1 MSRSFFSDDAVRIGT
16 CGACFINGV
25 CMEDNKGML
34 VNYITENFNPAAA
47 VKQLGA
53 DIRSAVNTIFGS
65 AELISHEAVSDEVLE
80 RLDEIRRSAT
90 VVMHTTDAVFSLL
103 KILHNDYEIVEEEYN
118 FEEIVLAIRKVLEQG
133 ASKKNLETV
142 IDIDPGIPFK
152 MFGDADLI
160 ISMLTQLAEGA
171 IAATEE
177 GNVTFAASVA
187 KDSDGRVMLQ
197 FDMIDSGRGLLQNN
211 IASAIIEK
219 DDANKIGVDFV
230 AMGLYTTG
238 YLAGRMG
245 GKLMVKTRP
254 GKGCMFT
261 LTVSQGKV
269 GAETIGDRYEI
280 EASGRDR
287 EVPFLARN
295 ARILVVAKNLG
306 RAGKI
311 RKLLSAYGVMADIT
325 DSTKESCSLLQK
337 IDYDLILADAK
348 MLDREG
354 RNTADMIRAAAEVE
368 AKNGRPGIKV
378 DVFGDKPG
386 YADIE
391 ILLKNNLSE
400 EDLTFFSEYDYEM
413 EELKALEKMGLNVR
427 SALSNFGGSAEEYMD
442 VLLTTCRSSD
452 TKALMLN
459 HYLEQHDYKNYI
471 VTMHGILGVA
481 QVIGADALEA
491 QARELETA
499 AKQGNR
505 QSLEEKTQAFSEE
518 FDRLLTSIRS
528 AIMTQEKE
536 INKGLIDKEDL
547 LLIIYELKGYLNDY
561 RVNEAEMLFYSLAS
575 FMYSNE
581 RVMEL
586 IHRAEEQML
595 SYNYNELNA
604 TLDEIIACL
613 FAEQ

>member
-1 MSRSFFSDDAVRIGT
+1 MK
-16 CGACFINGV
+16 
-25 CMEDNKGML
+25 DNKGML
-34 VNYITENFNPAAA
+34 VDYITDNFNPTTA

-80 RLDEIRRSAT
+80 RLTEIRHSAT
-90 VVMHTTDAVFSLL
+90 VVMHTADAVFSLL

-133 ASKKNLETV
+133 AAKKNIEAV
-142 IDIDPGIPFK
+142 IDIDPGIPYK
-152 MFGDADLI
+152 MFGDAELI
-160 ISMLTQLAEGA
+160 ISMLTNLAEGA
-171 IAATEE
+171 LSATEE
-177 GNVTFAASVA
+177 GSVTFAASVA
-187 KDSDGRVMLQ
+187 NDEDGRVMLQ
-197 FDMIDSGRGLLQNN
+197 FDMIDTGRGLLQNS
-211 IASAIIEK
+211 IAAGIIES
-219 DDANKIGVDFV
+219 DPDNKAIGMDFV

-238 YLAGRMG
+238 YLAGKMG
-245 GKLMVKTRP
+245 GKLTVKTRP

-295 ARILVVAKNLG
+295 ARILVAARNLG

-325 DSTKESCSLLQK
+325 DSTKESCDLLQR

-348 MLDREG
+348 MTDTEG
-354 RNTADMIRAAAEVE
+354 RNTAAVIREAAAS
-368 AKNGRPGIKV
+368 AAQNGRSGIRI
-378 DVFGDKPG
+378 DTFGDKPG
-386 YADIE
+386 HADIE
-391 ILLKNNLSE
+391 AILKNNIA
-400 EDLTFFSEYDYEM
+400 EDKLTFFSDYELEM
-413 EELKALEKMGLNVR
+413 DELVALEKMGLNVR
-427 SALSNFGGSAEEYMD
+427 AALANFGGSAEEYRD
-442 VLLTTCRSSD
+442 FLLTTCRSSD

-459 HYLEQHDYKNYI
+459 HYLEQHDYKSYI

-481 QVIGADALEA
+481 QVIGADGLEA
-491 QARELETA
+491 RARELETE

-505 QSLEEKTQAFSEE
+505 RSLEEKTQAFSEE

-528 AIMTQEKE
+528 VIMTQEKE

-547 LLIIYELKGYLNDY
+547 LLILYELRGYLSDY
-561 RVNEAEMLFYSLAS
+561 RVNEAEMLFYSLSS

-581 RVMEL
+581 KVMEL

-595 SYNYNELNA
+595 SYNYNEVTA
-604 TLDEIIACL
+604 TLDEIIECL
-613 FAEQ
+613 FSEQ

>member
-1 MSRSFFSDDAVRIGT
+1 
-16 CGACFINGV
+16 
-25 CMEDNKGML
+25 MEENKEML
-34 VNYITENFNPAAA
+34 VNYITDNFNPAAA

-65 AELISHEAVSDEVLE
+65 AELISHEAVSDEVLG
-80 RLDEIRRSAT
+80 RLDEIRHSAT

-118 FEEIVLAIRKVLEQG
+118 FEDIVLAIRKVLEQG
-133 ASKKNLETV
+133 ASKKNLEAV
-142 IDIDPGIPFK
+142 IDIDPGIPYK
-152 MFGDADLI
+152 MFGDSELI

-171 IAATEE
+171 ISATEE

-187 KDSDGRVMLQ
+187 KDSDGRVTLQ

-211 IASAIIEK
+211 IAAAIIEK
-219 DDANKIGVDFV
+219 NDNNKAVGVDFV

-261 LTVSQGKV
+261 LTITQGKV

-295 ARILVVAKNLG
+295 ARILVVARNLG

-311 RKLLSAYGVMADIT
+311 RKMLSAYGVMADIT
-325 DSTKESCSLLQK
+325 DSTKESCGLLQK

-348 MLDREG
+348 MTDREG
-354 RNTADMIRAAAEVE
+354 RNSADMIRAAAKEE
-368 AKNGRPGIKV
+368 AKNGRDGIQV

-391 ILLKNNLSE
+391 TVLKNNLSE
-400 EDLTFFSEYDYEM
+400 EDLTFFSDYEYET
-413 EELKALEKMGLNVR
+413 EELKTLEKMGLNVR
-427 SALSNFGGSAEEYMD
+427 SALANFGGSAEEYMD

-481 QVIGADALEA
+481 QVIGADSLEA

-505 QSLEEKTQAFSEE
+505 QSLEEKTQTFSDE
-518 FDRLLTSIRS
+518 FDRLLTSVRS

-547 LLIIYELKGYLNDY
+547 LLIIYELKGYLSDY

-595 SYNYNELNA
+595 SYNYNDLNE
-604 TLDEIIACL
+604 TLDEIISCL
-613 FAEQ
+613 YAEQ

>member
-1 MSRSFFSDDAVRIGT
+1 
-16 CGACFINGV
+16 
-25 CMEDNKGML
+25 MEDNKGML
-34 VNYITENFNPAAA
+34 VNYITDNFNPAAA

-65 AELISHEAVSDEVLE
+65 AELISHEAVSDEVLG
-80 RLDEIRRSAT
+80 RLDEIRHSAT

-118 FEEIVLAIRKVLEQG
+118 FEDIVLAIRKVLEQG
-133 ASKKNLETV
+133 ASKKNLEAV
-142 IDIDPGIPFK
+142 IDIDPGIPYK
-152 MFGDADLI
+152 MFGDSELI

-171 IAATEE
+171 ISATEE

-187 KDSDGRVMLQ
+187 KDSDGRVTLQ

-211 IASAIIEK
+211 IAAAIIEK
-219 DDANKIGVDFV
+219 NDNNKAVGVDFV

-261 LTVSQGKV
+261 LTITQGKV

-295 ARILVVAKNLG
+295 ARILVVARNLG

-311 RKLLSAYGVMADIT
+311 RKMLSAYGVMADIT
-325 DSTKESCSLLQK
+325 DSTKESCGLLQK

-348 MLDREG
+348 MTDREG
-354 RNTADMIRAAAEVE
+354 RNSADMIRAAAKEE
-368 AKNGRPGIKV
+368 AKNGRDGIHV

-391 ILLKNNLSE
+391 TVLKNNLSE
-400 EDLTFFSEYDYEM
+400 EDLTFFSDYEYET
-413 EELKALEKMGLNVR
+413 EELKTLEKMGLNVR
-427 SALSNFGGSAEEYMD
+427 SALANFGGSAEEYMD

-481 QVIGADALEA
+481 QVIGADSLEA

-505 QSLEEKTQAFSEE
+505 QSLEEKTQTFSDE
-518 FDRLLTSIRS
+518 FDRLLTSVRS

-547 LLIIYELKGYLNDY
+547 LLIIYELKEYLSDY

-595 SYNYNELNA
+595 SYNYNDLNA
-604 TLDEIIACL
+604 TLDEIISCL
-613 FAEQ
+613 YAEQ

>member
-1 MSRSFFSDDAVRIGT
+1 MMPYGSDNVRRM
-16 CGACFINGV
+16 FYNGV

-80 RLDEIRRSAT
+80 RLDEIRHSAT

-118 FEEIVLAIRKVLEQG
+118 FEDIVLAIRKVLEQG

-142 IDIDPGIPFK
+142 VDIDPGIPYK
-152 MFGDADLI
+152 MFGDSELI
-160 ISMLTQLAEGA
+160 ISMLSQLAEGA
-171 IAATEE
+171 ISATEE

-197 FDMIDSGRGLLQNN
+197 FDMIDSGRGLLQNS

-219 DDANKIGVDFV
+219 DEGNKAVGVDFV

-238 YLAGRMG
+238 YLAGKMG

-354 RNTADMIRAAAEVE
+354 RNTADMIRAAAEAE

-413 EELKALEKMGLNVR
+413 EELKALEKRGLNVR
-427 SALSNFGGSAEEYMD
+427 AALSNFGGSAEEYRD

-481 QVIGADALEA
+481 QVIGAESLEA

-505 QSLEEKTQAFSEE
+505 QALEEKTQAFSEE

-547 LLIIYELKGYLNDY
+547 LLIIYELKGYLSDY
-561 RVNEAEMLFYSLAS
+561 RVSEAEMLFYSLAS
-575 FMYSNE
+575 FMYSND

-595 SYNYNELNA
+595 SYNYNDLNA

>member
-1 MSRSFFSDDAVRIGT
+1 
-16 CGACFINGV
+16 
-25 CMEDNKGML
+25 MEDKNSIL
-34 VNYITENFNPAAA
+34 INYITEHFDPTAA
-47 VKQLGA
+47 VAQLGA

-65 AELISHEAVSDEVLE
+65 AELISHEAVSDEVLT
-80 RLDEIRRSAT
+80 RLDEIRHSAT

-103 KILHNDYEIVEEEYN
+103 KILHNDYQIVEEEYN
-118 FEEIVLAIRKVLEQG
+118 FEDIVLAIRKVLEQG

-142 IDIDPGIPFK
+142 IDIDPSIPFK
-152 MFGDADLI
+152 MFGDAAVI
-160 ISMLTQLAEGA
+160 TSMLTQLAEGA

-187 KDSDGRVMLQ
+187 NDSDGRVMLQ
-197 FDMIDSGRGLLQNN
+197 FDMIDSGGGLLRNN

-219 DDANKIGVDFV
+219 DDSNKIGADFV

-245 GKLMVKTRP
+245 GKLTVKTRP

-295 ARILVVAKNLG
+295 ARVLAVARNLG

-311 RKLLSAYGVMADIT
+311 RKMLSAYGVMADIT
-325 DSTKESCSLLQK
+325 DSTKEACELLRK
-337 IDYDLILADAK
+337 IDYDLIVADAK
-348 MLDREG
+348 MTDTEG
-354 RNTADMIRAAAEVE
+354 RNTAEMIRAAAEE
-368 AKNGRPGIKV
+368 ESRNGRDGIKV

-391 ILLKNNLSE
+391 AVLRNNLSE
-400 EDLTFFSEYDYEM
+400 EDLTFFSDCDHETEEM
-413 EELKALEKMGLNVR
+413 KALEAMGLNVK
-427 SALSNFGGSAEEYMD
+427 SALANFGGSPEEYSD
-442 VLLTTCRSSD
+442 VLMNTCRSSD

-459 HYLEQHDYKNYI
+459 HYLEQYDYKNYI
-471 VTMHGILGVA
+471 LTMHGILGVA
-481 QVIGADALEA
+481 QVIGADELEA

-505 QSLEEKTQAFSEE
+505 QLLEEKTQAFSEE
-518 FDRLLTSIRS
+518 FDRLLTSVRS

-536 INKGLIDKEDL
+536 INKGLIDKDDL
-547 LLIIYELKGYLNDY
+547 LLIIYELKGFLSEY
-561 RVNEAEMLFYSLAS
+561 RTNEAEMLFYSLSS

-595 SYNYNELNA
+595 SYNYNDLAA

-613 FAEQ
+613 YAEQ

>member
-1 MSRSFFSDDAVRIGT
+1 
-16 CGACFINGV
+16 
-25 CMEDNKGML
+25 MEDNKGML

-354 RNTADMIRAAAEVE
+354 RNTADMIRAAAEAE

>member
-1 MSRSFFSDDAVRIGT
+1 
-16 CGACFINGV
+16 
-25 CMEDNKGML
+25 MEDNKEML
-34 VNYITENFNPAAA
+34 VNYITDNFNPAAA

-65 AELISHEAVSDEVLE
+65 AELISHEAVSDEVLG
-80 RLDEIRRSAT
+80 RLDEIRHSAT

-118 FEEIVLAIRKVLEQG
+118 FEDIVLAIRKVLEQG

-142 IDIDPGIPFK
+142 IDIDPGIPYK
-152 MFGDADLI
+152 MFGDSELI

-171 IAATEE
+171 ISATEE

-187 KDSDGRVMLQ
+187 KDSDGRVTLQ

-211 IASAIIEK
+211 IAAGIIEK
-219 DDANKIGVDFV
+219 NDNNKAVGVDFV

-261 LTVSQGKV
+261 LTITQGKV

-295 ARILVVAKNLG
+295 ARILVVARNLG

-311 RKLLSAYGVMADIT
+311 RKMLSAYGVMADIT
-325 DSTKESCSLLQK
+325 DSTKESCGLLQK

-348 MLDREG
+348 MTDREG
-354 RNTADMIRAAAEVE
+354 RNSADMIRAAAKEE
-368 AKNGRPGIKV
+368 AKNGRDGIHV

-391 ILLKNNLSE
+391 TVLKNNLSE
-400 EDLTFFSEYDYEM
+400 EDLTFFSDYEYET
-413 EELKALEKMGLNVR
+413 EELKTLEKMGLNVR
-427 SALSNFGGSAEEYMD
+427 SALANFGGSAEEYMD

-481 QVIGADALEA
+481 QVIGADSLEA

-505 QSLEEKTQAFSEE
+505 QSLEEKTQTFSDE

-547 LLIIYELKGYLNDY
+547 LLIIYELKGYLSDY

-595 SYNYNELNA
+595 SYNYNDLNE
-604 TLDEIIACL
+604 TLDEIISCL
-613 FAEQ
+613 YAEQ

>member
-1 MSRSFFSDDAVRIGT
+1 
-16 CGACFINGV
+16 
-25 CMEDNKGML
+25 MEDNKGML

-325 DSTKESCSLLQK
+325 DSTKESYSLLQK

-354 RNTADMIRAAAEVE
+354 RNTADMIRAAAEAE

>member
-1 MSRSFFSDDAVRIGT
+1 
-16 CGACFINGV
+16 
-25 CMEDNKGML
+25 MEDNKGML
-34 VNYITENFNPAAA
+34 VDYITDNFNPSTA

-65 AELISHEAVSDEVLE
+65 AELISHEAVSDVVLE
-80 RLDEIRRSAT
+80 RLTEIRHSAT
-90 VVMHTTDAVFSLL
+90 VVMHTADAVFSLL

-133 ASKKNLETV
+133 AAKKNIEAV

-152 MFGDADLI
+152 MFGDAELI
-160 ISMLTQLAEGA
+160 ISMLTNLAEGA
-171 IAATEE
+171 ISATEE
-177 GNVTFAASVA
+177 GSVTFAASVA
-187 KDSDGRVMLQ
+187 NDEDGRVMLQ
-197 FDMIDSGRGLLQNN
+197 FDMIDMGRGLLQNS
-211 IASAIIEK
+211 IAAGIIER
-219 DDANKIGVDFV
+219 DPDNKAIGMDFV

-238 YLAGRMG
+238 YLAGKMG
-245 GKLMVKTRP
+245 GKLTVKTRP

-295 ARILVVAKNLG
+295 ARILVVARNLG

-311 RKLLSAYGVMADIT
+311 RKVLSAYGVMADIT
-325 DSTKESCSLLQK
+325 DSTKESCNLLQK

-348 MLDREG
+348 MTDTEG
-354 RNTADMIRAAAEVE
+354 RNTAAVIRE
-368 AKNGRPGIKV
+368 AVAGQVKNGRSGIRI
-378 DVFGDKPG
+378 DIFGDKPG

-391 ILLKNNLSE
+391 MILKNNISE
-400 EDLTFFSEYDYEM
+400 EKLTFFSDYDLDM
-413 EELKALEKMGLNVR
+413 EELVALEKMGLNVR
-427 SALSNFGGSAEEYMD
+427 AALANFGGSAEEYRD
-442 VLLTTCRSSD
+442 VLMTTCRSSD

-459 HYLEQHDYKNYI
+459 HYLEQHDYKSYI

-481 QVIGADALEA
+481 QVIGADGLEA
-491 QARELETA
+491 RARELETA

-528 AIMTQEKE
+528 VIMTQEKE

-547 LLIIYELKGYLNDY
+547 LLILYELRGYLSDY
-561 RVNEAEMLFYSLAS
+561 RVNEAEMLFYSLSS

-581 RVMEL
+581 KVMEL
-586 IHRAEEQML
+586 IHRAEEQMM
-595 SYNYNELNA
+595 SYNYNDVTV
-604 TLDEIIACL
+604 TLDEVIACL
-613 FAEQ
+613 FSEQ

>member
-354 RNTADMIRAAAEVE
+354 RNTADMIRAAAEAE